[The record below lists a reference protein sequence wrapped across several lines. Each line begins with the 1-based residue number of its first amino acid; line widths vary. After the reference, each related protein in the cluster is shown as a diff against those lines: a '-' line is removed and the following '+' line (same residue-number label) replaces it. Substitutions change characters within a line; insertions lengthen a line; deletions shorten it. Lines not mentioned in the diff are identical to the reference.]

1 MIAQQDV
8 AQTVINI
15 AIATITGQCVL
26 GLLAMFAF
34 WKVGKR
40 VIEVEAPYVL
50 KGVREDIIG
59 VRDDVL
65 KIEKQLE
72 ALRLESRE
80 TDRQL
85 TRVTTLLDTL
95 ITRVGQLEARFLS
108 SHS

>member
-1 MIAQQDV
+1 
-8 AQTVINI
+8 
-15 AIATITGQCVL
+15 
-26 GLLAMFAF
+26 
-34 WKVGKR
+34 

-72 ALRLESRE
+72 GLRLESRE